1 MRDSSSSVHYQL
13 RMGARQNPRAGGGDR
28 SRRYGPSGLTPVDS
42 EPMRAPAVVILGGE
56 MVVGEALELLLEC
69 ADYSVRFV
77 AEPSLELGLLDRVR
91 LLIFTPG
98 LNAKEI
104 DAILAQVES
113 LSPTTTLSVLE
124 LVNDPEEAEIGSNR
138 LVPWPCRIRDLERHI
153 EAALHTG
160 SGADHNSVNPQTR

>member
-1 MRDSSSSVHYQL
+1 
-13 RMGARQNPRAGGGDR
+13 
-28 SRRYGPSGLTPVDS
+28 
-42 EPMRAPAVVILGGE
+42 
-56 MVVGEALELLLEC
+56 MVVGQALELLLEC

-77 AEPSLELGLLDRVR
+77 GEPSLDLELLDRVR

-113 LSPTTTLSVLE
+113 LSPTTTLPILE
-124 LVNDPEEAEIGSNR
+124 LVNDSEEAEISPNH

-153 EAALHTG
+153 EAAMRAG
-160 SGADHNSVNPQTR
+160 SGANHDPVNPQTR